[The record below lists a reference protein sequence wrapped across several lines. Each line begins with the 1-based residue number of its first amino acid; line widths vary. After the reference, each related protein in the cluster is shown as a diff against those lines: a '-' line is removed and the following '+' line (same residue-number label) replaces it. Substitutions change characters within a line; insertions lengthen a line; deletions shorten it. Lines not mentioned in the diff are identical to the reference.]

1 MVIVEDKRK
10 ENKTRR
16 EEQPEKAEELQEFD
30 CWVSDMKSDME
41 EYIEEQGIYI
51 RQ

>member
-1 MVIVEDKRK
+1 MTDEKKIPGDVSSADKDSVAENWAQSMK
-10 ENKTRR
+10 E
-16 EEQPEKAEELQEFD
+16 
-30 CWVSDMKSDME
+30 DME

>member
-1 MVIVEDKRK
+1 MTDEKKIPD
-10 ENKTRR
+10 ENSSAKDSSIAADWA
-16 EEQPEKAEELQEFD
+16 ESMKAA
-30 CWVSDMKSDME
+30 ME

>member
-1 MVIVEDKRK
+1 M
-10 ENKTRR
+10 ENKK
-16 EEQPEKAEELQEFD
+16 EENETKTALQVENAEELQEFD

>member
-1 MVIVEDKRK
+1 MEDKKK
-10 ENKTRR
+10 ENETKTAQQT
-16 EEQPEKAEELQEFD
+16 ENAEELQEFD

>member
-1 MVIVEDKRK
+1 MTDEKNISSEKNQDSSNKVADDWAESMK
-10 ENKTRR
+10 E
-16 EEQPEKAEELQEFD
+16 A
-30 CWVSDMKSDME
+30 ME

>member
-1 MVIVEDKRK
+1 MEDKKK
-10 ENKTRR
+10 ENELKHT
-16 EEQPEKAEELQEFD
+16 EQPEKAEELQEFD

>member
-1 MVIVEDKRK
+1 M
-10 ENKTRR
+10 ENKK
-16 EEQPEKAEELQEFD
+16 EENETKTARQAENAEELQEFD
-30 CWVSDMKSDME
+30 CWVSNMKSDME

>member
-1 MVIVEDKRK
+1 MEDKKK
-10 ENKTRR
+10 ENETKTA
-16 EEQPEKAEELQEFD
+16 QQVKNAEELQEFD

>member
-1 MVIVEDKRK
+1 MTDEKTNPIK
-10 ENKTRR
+10 ETSDESRVADNW
-16 EEQPEKAEELQEFD
+16 AET
-30 CWVSDMKSDME
+30 MKEAME

>member
-1 MVIVEDKRK
+1 MEDKKK
-10 ENKTRR
+10 ENETKTAQQA
-16 EEQPEKAEELQEFD
+16 ENAEELQEFD

>member
-1 MVIVEDKRK
+1 M
-10 ENKTRR
+10 ENKK
-16 EEQPEKAEELQEFD
+16 EENETKTARQAENAEGLQEFD
-30 CWVSDMKSDME
+30 CWVSNMKSDME

>member
-1 MVIVEDKRK
+1 M
-10 ENKTRR
+10 ENKK
-16 EEQPEKAEELQEFD
+16 EENETKTAQQVENAEELQEFD